1 MAKLST
7 AVTVEVPAT
16 PDFVQVLRHVAAGV
30 AARVDMPIDLI
41 EEVRLAVTEASSLLL
56 DQAEASTLSMRIGR
70 DDDSL
75 EIILSADVTVESW
88 PTEHALASW
97 PWLVVKGLTDELR
110 ADRGDDGE
118 PTIGFRKH
126 RERVAR

>member
-1 MAKLST
+1 VFSLTA

-16 PDFVQVLRHVAAGV
+16 PEFVQVLRHVAAGV

-41 EEVRLAVTEASSLLL
+41 EEVRLAVTEASSILL
-56 DQAEASTLSMRIGR
+56 DQAQASALRMRIGR

-75 EIILSADVTVESW
+75 EVTLSSDAVVEPW

-110 ADRGDDGE
+110 AERGNDGE
-118 PTIGFRKH
+118 PTIGFRKQ